1 MEFTKPEDSE
11 QRMANP
17 WVKKMQEISRQEREK
32 WAAYRRNVKLTLDNV
47 EETTKAGKLTND
59 KSITLDPATLKP
71 LVQDLSADQNTTN
84 VKDSSGNR
92 LHSSLSKQYVDTNV
106 DGASNK
112 KFKSNGWSTDIRNS
126 SEKFLQKTPITGT
139 HQRHKDYEISDI
151 KEDPFFKRNATT
163 DYEKSEL
170 EEDHLSSIINSHPEQ
185 SISQQLKDS
194 HILKSSTSTHRS
206 FTKSLENDK
215 NLNYMNSSKESPIK
229 KYSKQF
235 NFSRNNKKESSNDN
249 KEVEEK
255 TAYSLIQ
262 KSKRNDNVNS
272 HPAELVLQQSK
283 IPHVPKSPI
292 DKNLKKFS
300 EPSKNLYHKIDFNLP
315 VKKYPRQSSPSQ
327 NDNKENNEDNK
338 KDDEKIIAA
347 RSLMWK
353 SKEDKHNAEGKDVTE
368 KLNHEISFHSGRWGM
383 SVSSPPVKF
392 LKDMSRR
399 SKHRKNEEQVEE
411 DGKRHLFGRW
421 GMSVASP
428 PKEFFEDISMHR
440 GHGTERFTA
449 KTGSRPNE
457 VKGSSDDRPPIHQS
471 HRNLQTTLV
480 QQLMT
485 DEHYKKL
492 VGTLLGKVPNGLYDF
507 KYPDSNWNNYP
518 TDTDLNND
526 LFLGFLQALR
536 SYVWQDDMDIPMSCR
551 MRIPYASFRI

>member
-492 VGTLLGKVPNGLYDF
+492 VGTLLGKVPNG
-507 KYPDSNWNNYP
+507 
-518 TDTDLNND
+518 
-526 LFLGFLQALR
+526 FLQALR